1 MQNKKVVG
9 WTDSYTTS
17 YPTASLSE
25 ERKRALIDR
34 IKKRKY
40 NFNHFDHEMTPYCS
54 PYYDDGV
61 ICVLTKAEFDSV
73 MNTVY
78 KDIPRGPRLLPM
90 DVIESKPINGV
101 LYEKQKFAPQGE

>member
-1 MQNKKVVG
+1 MENKKVIG

-17 YPTASLSE
+17 YPIALFSE

-40 NFNHFDHEMTPYCS
+40 NFNHFVHEMLSYCA

-61 ICVLTKAEFDSV
+61 ICVLTKTEWDSV

-78 KDIPRGPRLLPM
+78 K
-90 DVIESKPINGV
+90 
-101 LYEKQKFAPQGE
+101 